1 MKINTRLLLGGA
13 LVAALAAG
21 TLGMVAA
28 SAQDA
33 PDYGALV
40 KSLGDEKF
48 DARTKAYE
56 SLESAGAA
64 ARKALEEGAKSDDAQ
79 IRWSA
84 RRLLERLDGQE
95 KPAPRVL
102 RFGEDSGIGMP
113 DLDEAFRDM
122 DRRMADLN
130 RRFED
135 LRGGLRFELH
145 PGLRGT
151 RGERHSVM
159 VRDGERI
166 EVREDAEGK
175 VTVKLATKGADGKS
189 SEETFEAKDMAALE
203 KDHPEVAKKV
213 KGLLGDRIELKP
225 FDPFRDGTFHPAK
238 PALGVTI
245 SEVPPVL
252 RTQLSVK
259 EGEGVVVEEVL
270 PDTPAARLGLKRH
283 DVILAVNG
291 IPVSGAR
298 EIRSAVEAVKE
309 GGALSLRILRGGKA
323 EEVSGTR

>member
-1 MKINTRLLLGGA
+1 MKITTRLLLGGS

-21 TLGMVAA
+21 ALGLVAA

-95 KPAPRVL
+95 KAPPRVL

-135 LRGGLRFELH
+135 LRGGLRFELR
-145 PGLRGT
+145 PDMRGT
-151 RGERHSVM
+151 RGERHSIL

-166 EVREDAEGK
+166 EVREDAGGK
-175 VTVKLATKGADGKS
+175 VTVKMSTRGADGKS
-189 SEETFEAKDMAALE
+189 VEETIEAKDMAALE

-213 KGLLGDRIELKP
+213 KGLSGNGHGILDVDGL
-225 FDPFRDGTFHPAK
+225 FRAPK

-245 SEVPPVL
+245 SEVPAVL
-252 RTQLSVK
+252 RTQLSIQ

-270 PDTPAARLGLKRH
+270 PDTPAARLGLRRH
-283 DVILAVNG
+283 DVVLAVNG

-309 GGALSLRILRGGKA
+309 GGALALRVLRGGKA